1 MWWVWCRRRRHIDQ
15 LLLFRHPRLDLGSIN
30 TNYISNETHSGFM
43 DSTSSI
49 FHSLFQLFICFSLFI
64 ADTIFSCCSY
74 QTKFVTLYCFVN
86 PSYILFL
93 CWDTLA
99 VRLLVTPVYSVP
111 YRLFANIYIQ
121 SPVFLPYAFI

>member
-1 MWWVWCRRRRHIDQ
+1 
-15 LLLFRHPRLDLGSIN
+15 
-30 TNYISNETHSGFM
+30 
-43 DSTSSI
+43 
-49 FHSLFQLFICFSLFI
+49 
-64 ADTIFSCCSY
+64 
-74 QTKFVTLYCFVN
+74 
-86 PSYILFL
+86 LFL